1 MAPRIL
7 TQSAS
12 PLKIRTSLHRLRSC
26 PSPWKLLWKLLQPY
40 PLRFRPPAALPV
52 SDLQQNGA
60 RLLALHQAGLLQLY
74 EIPLFRLRDTPL
86 RSLYRLYED
95 LCADNLIL
103 MSYECEYLFFHPE
116 TRWQLSQIPDPKDK
130 NHMRYALLASM
141 VEALVDAFN
150 WRLDL
155 GLRRDKSINYVQSE
169 EPYLREQ
176 APSWALEVGPLAE
189 PLVLTHSQ
197 KNSQPNEAFA
207 KRNIQASM
215 GYLYTV

>member
-26 PSPWKLLWKLLQPY
+26 PSPWKLLWKLLQP
-40 PLRFRPPAALPV
+40 
-52 SDLQQNGA
+52 
-60 RLLALHQAGLLQLY
+60 QAGLLQLY
-74 EIPLFRLRDTPL
+74 EIPLFRVRDTPL

-95 LCADNLIL
+95 LGSENLIL
-103 MSYECEYLFFHPE
+103 ISYECEYLYFHPA
-116 TRWQLSQIPDPKDK
+116 TRWQFSWIPDPKDK
-130 NHMRYALLASM
+130 DPMRYALLASM

-155 GLRRDKSINYVQSE
+155 GLGRDKSINYVQSE

-176 APSWALEVGPLAE
+176 APSWTLEVGPLAE
-189 PLVLTHSQ
+189 SLVLTHSQ
-197 KNSQPNEAFA
+197 KNSQPHEAFA